1 VSWDSGW
8 SAALAYA
15 DSDRRISNPSVVGWR
30 TARTVIARDAGVA
43 CAEWVIGTSTTNI
56 MVGVYGADDLPT
68 GYPGGTATS
77 WGYFH
82 AQTRKYHAG
91 SYESW
96 GVGTLNLGDRLGVEV
111 DMDAGTIRLRV
122 NGGTWATLYSGIT
135 FPAGGVYLAG
145 GIYGTNTA
153 TLTLY
158 TDPADLLYQPA
169 GVQAWAELYTIAGTV
184 LDAAGDPITRTVR
197 AYLRS
202 TGALVGE
209 TTSDAGTGA
218 WSLSVTTANPHY
230 IVALDDEA
238 GDVLNAVIADRV
250 TPV

>member
-8 SAALAYA
+8 SAALTYA
-15 DSDRRISNPSVVGWR
+15 DSDRRITNPSIVGWR
-30 TARTVIARDAGVA
+30 TARTVIARESGVA
-43 CAEWVIGTSTTNI
+43 CAEWVIGNTINGV
-56 MVGVYGADDLPT
+56 MVGVYGVDDVT
-68 GYPGGTATS
+68 ASYPGATLTS
-77 WGYFH
+77 WGYNH
-82 AQTRKYHAG
+82 NDLRRYHAG
-91 SYESW
+91 SYSSW
-96 GVGTLNLGDRLGVEV
+96 GIGTLNLGDRLGVEV

-169 GVQAWAELYTIAGTV
+169 GVQAWAELYTLAGTV
-184 LDAAGDPITRTVR
+184 LDAAGDPIARTVR

-209 TTSDAGTGA
+209 TASDAGTGA
-218 WSLSVTTANPHY
+218 WSLSVTTNGAHY
-230 IVALDDEA
+230 LIALDDEA